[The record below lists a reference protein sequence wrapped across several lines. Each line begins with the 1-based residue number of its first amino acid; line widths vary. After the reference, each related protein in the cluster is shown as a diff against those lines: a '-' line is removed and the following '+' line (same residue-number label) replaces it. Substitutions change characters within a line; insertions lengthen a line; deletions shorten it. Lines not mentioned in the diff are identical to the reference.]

1 MKELKRS
8 EDVSK
13 ILKSSK
19 PVFIFFYLD
28 GCPHCEAMDPIWDE
42 LERETPSVE
51 FVKAESA
58 VVPAEL
64 GISGFPKFVK
74 VKDGKQVGSADGE
87 MSKDELKSKLLS
99 GGRRRR
105 RNRTRRLGGRRRKHT
120 IYRSTRRQIPL

>member
-28 GCPHCEAMDPIWDE
+28 GCPHCEIMDPIWTE
-42 LERETPSVE
+42 LERETPDVE
-51 FVKAESA
+51 FVKAESS
-58 VVPAEL
+58 VVPSEL
-64 GISGFPKFVK
+64 GITGFPKFVK
-74 VKDGKQVGSADGE
+74 VQNGKQVGSADGE
-87 MSKDELKSKLLS
+87 MSKDELKKKLL
-99 GGRRRR
+99 GGSSRRRG
-105 RNRTRRLGGRRRKHT
+105 NRTRRFRGRRRKHT

>member
-19 PVFIFFYLD
+19 PVFIFFYLY
-28 GCPHCEAMDPIWDE
+28 GCPHCEVMDPIWDE
-42 LERETPSVE
+42 LERETPDVE

-58 VVPAEL
+58 VVPSEL

-74 VKDGKQVGSADGE
+74 VKDGKQVMSVDGE
-87 MSKDELKSKLLS
+87 MSKEELKSKLLR
-99 GGRRRR
+99 GGGRRR
-105 RNRTRRLGGRRRKHT
+105 RNRTRRFCGRRRKHA